1 MGSALRIYSNM
12 IKLIGKAPINT
23 AIFYSGKI
31 AGYALWIALLVS
43 MINAP
48 AVSDW
53 SISKHLALLMASL
66 SLILVVVSL
75 MNLGAATRLGLPEE
89 ITRFKTNGL
98 YRISRNPMYLGFNLL
113 SVSAIL
119 FITSFMVFILGIYS
133 IFTYHLIIRAE
144 ESFLEA
150 RFGEKYCAYKKRVR
164 RYI

>member
-1 MGSALRIYSNM
+1 MGSVLRIYSNM
-12 IKLIGKAPINT
+12 IKLIGKAPINP

-48 AVSDW
+48 AFSEW
-53 SISKHLALLMASL
+53 SISKQLALLLASL

-75 MNLGAATRLGLPEE
+75 INLGSATRLGLPEE
-89 ITRFKTNGL
+89 STRFKTNGL

-113 SVSAIL
+113 TLSAIL
-119 FITSFMVFILGIYS
+119 FIASFIVFVLGIYS

-150 RFGEKYCAYKKRVR
+150 RFGEVYCAYKNRVR
-164 RYI
+164 RYV

>member
-1 MGSALRIYSNM
+1 MM
-12 IKLIGKAPINT
+12 KLIGKAPINP

-31 AGYALWIALLVS
+31 AGYALWIALLGS

-48 AVSDW
+48 AFSEW
-53 SISKHLALLMASL
+53 SISKQLALLLASL

-75 MNLGAATRLGLPEE
+75 INLGSATRLGLPEE
-89 ITRFKTNGL
+89 STRLKTNGL

-113 SVSAIL
+113 TMSAIL
-119 FITSFMVFILGIYS
+119 FTNSLIIFILGAFS
-133 IFTYHLIIRAE
+133 IFTYHLIIQAE

-150 RFGEKYCAYKKRVR
+150 RFEEIYCAYKNRVR